1 MIPPE
6 LIPRHIVLPPT
17 PPTDD
22 HPGLPAL
29 WFDLTDAQHSYVY
42 RLVSVM
48 TWLPA
53 VAVEMVH
60 KLAVDFLAGY
70 EPEATA
76 PELVRKAR
84 QQFPVLTLAEKEKLP
99 RMGPPAGPVAA
110 LLVPVVLPDG
120 SRSTRVRR
128 FTEDESERFERW
140 LLRLGTLAGLAPWP
154 LPRPTFSNPL
164 PARSHAWNLAMALL
178 AHDAGEPLARIL
190 RIADERREVLAWIT
204 EGLAQSEPAGVE
216 DIRRLCFWQP

>member
-17 PPTDD
+17 PPTDN

-29 WFDLTDAQHSYVY
+29 WFDLDDAQHNYVY
-42 RLVSVM
+42 RLASVFTM
-48 TWLPA
+48 LPSLA
-53 VAVEMVH
+53 LDMVH

-84 QQFPVLTLAEKEKLP
+84 QRFPVLTLAEKEKLP
-99 RMGPPAGPVAA
+99 RMGPPAGPVEA
-110 LLVPVVLPDG
+110 LLVPAVLPDG

-128 FTEDESERFERW
+128 FTEGESERFERW
-140 LLRLGTLAGLAPWP
+140 LLRLGILAGLAPWP
-154 LPRPTFSNPL
+154 LPRPTFANQL
-164 PARSHAWNLAMALL
+164 PGRSHAWNLAMALL

-190 RIADERREVLAWIT
+190 RIADERRETLAWIT
-204 EGLAQSEPAGVE
+204 EGIAQSEPAGV
-216 DIRRLCFWQP
+216 DDVRRFCFWQP